1 MEKAGLPYDLERL
14 VDDFV
19 LVCYFVG
26 NDFLPHLPAL
36 DIRTGGR
43 ARLRLCTLALVF
55 CALGILQR

>member
-43 ARLRLCTLALVF
+43 ARLRLFTLALFF
-55 CALGILQR
+55 CF